1 MTVKSET
8 KFSKEQ
14 KKFGHFNHMDGVSYD
29 IKNPITQLRVVA
41 SSCFFGEPM
50 YYSDSKN
57 KRTVKDVKSNN
68 TPVKSELFSYLS
80 NLLGAIVP
88 EKKGDY
94 ASVIE
99 DVIQEALDFDP
110 ELTLQE
116 AVRLRNEE
124 NIRKTPQIIMVC
136 AANHPSV
143 RGTGLISKYAPMI
156 LSRTDEASVQLAYQ
170 LERFGKPIPNALKK
184 AWKKFLESRTEY
196 ELAKYRMENHQVKTL
211 DVVNLARPYSEPI
224 NKLMRGE
231 LTLNE
236 NTWESFISKNG
247 STTKNWVKAIE
258 LMGHMALLRNLVN
271 FNKANVPC
279 EKYIDKL
286 VETAKGG
293 KQLPFRYYSAYR
305 MLENNS
311 LNSVS
316 SKVFDAVE
324 TCLEESIGELP
335 KFSGRVMSLCD
346 NSGSAHGTMTS
357 SMGSVKV
364 SEIAN
369 LTAILTGRASEDG
382 YVGVFGDDLKILPV
396 RKKDSVFT
404 QMKEVEKVAENIGQ
418 GTENGI
424 WLFFRD
430 AIAKEEHW
438 DHIFVYSDMQAG
450 HGGLYGHKSS
460 DYKDYIWKKG
470 RNIDVAKLVSTYRK
484 KVNPNVKV
492 YLVQMAG
499 YKDTLIPEFYKD
511 TYILGGWGDGIL
523 RFADYLGNLSSPEKN
538 LEKKESSKNK
548 A

>member
-1 MTVKSET
+1 MTVKAEN
-8 KFSKEQ
+8 KFSKKQ
-14 KKFGHFNHMDGVSYD
+14 KEFGHLNHMDSVSYD
-29 IKNPITQLRVVA
+29 ITNPITQLRVVT

-50 YYSDSKN
+50 YYNESKE
-57 KRTVKDVKSNN
+57 KQRVKDVARKS
-68 TPVKSELFSYLS
+68 VYKEDFFQYLS
-80 NLLGAIVP
+80 NLLGEVISN
-88 EKKGDY
+88 KKGDS

-99 DVIQEALDFDP
+99 EVIQEALNFNP

-143 RGTGLISKYAPMI
+143 RGTGLIAKYAPMI
-156 LSRTDEASVQLAYQ
+156 LRRADEASVQLAYQ
-170 LERFGKPIPNALKK
+170 LDRFGKPIPNALKK

-196 ELAKYRMENHQVKTL
+196 ELAKYRMENHAVKTL

-247 STTKNWVKAIE
+247 STKENWIKSIDM
-258 LMGHMALLRNLVN
+258 MGHMALLRNIVN

-279 EKYIDKL
+279 EKYVNKL
-286 VETAKGG
+286 IETAKGG
-293 KQLPFRYYSAYR
+293 KQLPFRYYSAYK
-305 MLENNS
+305 MLEKNGGVV
-311 LNSVS
+311 VS
-316 SKVFDAVE
+316 SKVYDAIE
-324 TCLEESIGELP
+324 TCLEQSIGELP
-335 KFSGRVMSLCD
+335 QFSGKVMSLCD

-364 SEIAN
+364 SDIAN

-382 YVGVFGDDLKILPV
+382 YVGVFGDKLTILPV

-404 QMKEVEKVAENIGQ
+404 QMKEVDKAASTIGQ

-424 WLFFRD
+424 WLFFKD
-430 AIAKEEHW
+430 AIEKEQHW

-450 HGGLYGHKSS
+450 HGGLYGHKPSE
-460 DYKDYIWKKG
+460 YKNYIWKNG

-523 RFADYLGNLSSPEKN
+523 RFAHYLGNLPGSENN
-538 LEKKESSKNK
+538 LVNKKKSLKNK
-548 A
+548 